1 MPISSITSTPTP
13 IPPIPNHGG
22 RGDEAVG
29 DDDNL
34 EEDMYDIGRETSAF
48 MK

>member
-1 MPISSITSTPTP
+1 MHKFAAYLTTEEANPI
-13 IPPIPNHGG
+13 HGG